1 MNLPIRSP
9 RPNSSA
15 GFSMVEFLFVAVIL
29 GVGLLGL
36 AALSAVAIRGFG
48 GSRTRDAAA
57 NLADS
62 VLDRLA
68 LDGRLSATLRL
79 SSSAI
84 PASAL
89 LANATDDNSNSYADP
104 ATGDTAFDLQGQP
117 TTTTPVYTV
126 TWVRRAPKSALVP
139 VSTSLTTGSEVVVNV
154 QWNDAVKNDTTG
166 VVTTK
171 AHYISVSRYM
181 RY

>member
-1 MNLPIRSP
+1 MSQQNRSS
-9 RPNSSA
+9 RRTA
-15 GFSMVEFLFVAVIL
+15 GFSLIEFLAVAMIM

-36 AALSAVAIRGFG
+36 AALSAISIRGFG
-48 GSRTRDAAA
+48 GSRTRDTAA
-57 NLADS
+57 NLANN

-68 LDGRLSATLRL
+68 LDGRLTASLRL

-89 LANATDDNSNSYADP
+89 LANAADDASNTYKDP
-104 ATGDTAFDLQGQP
+104 TTGYTTFDIQGQG
-117 TTTTPVYTV
+117 TNTTPVYTV

-139 VSTSLTTGSEVVVNV
+139 TATSLSAGAEVVVNV
-154 QWNDAVKNDTTG
+154 KWNDAIRNDTTG
-166 VVTTK
+166 VTTTQ
-171 AHYISVSRYM
+171 AHYVSVSRYM